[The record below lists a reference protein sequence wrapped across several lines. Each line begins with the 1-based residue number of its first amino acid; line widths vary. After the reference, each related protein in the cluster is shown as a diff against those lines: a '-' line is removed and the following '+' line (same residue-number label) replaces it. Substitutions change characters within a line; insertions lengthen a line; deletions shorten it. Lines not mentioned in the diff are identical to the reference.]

1 MAAEHPES
9 GPTEPISSPPFGDA
23 RGADA
28 VDFDDRSADP
38 LGVGEHSVDERSVDQ
53 PGVDQPGVD
62 QGGVVV
68 PINTAAAVYEALA
81 DGIRGAA
88 AGWSPTALELLEAG
102 LRQRYGHLLGGDRPI
117 RRLVE
122 LAQRSDAA

>member
-38 LGVGEHSVDERSVDQ
+38 LGVGEHSVDERS
-53 PGVDQPGVD
+53 VDQPGVD